1 MTPIEPYGEDC
12 GKRTYSIEAYLECS
26 SMHALGVIEILIL
39 FVCFQNFTN
48 LFGQPIVCLLS
59 PTVYP
64 KSMQGIHFTD
74 ISSFVNSQQWCHTAT
89 VPCCVHRVLLHMSVS
104 SSSSFLC
111 VPQNRIDQNRIEQNI
126 FIVIAYSCIYIY
138 IYAFSRHF
146 YSK

>member
-1 MTPIEPYGEDC
+1 MYMTSIEPYGEDC
-12 GKRTYSIEAYLECS
+12 GKRTCSIEAYLECS

-89 VPCCVHRVLLHMSVS
+89 VPCCVHRVLLHVMSVS

-111 VPQNRIDQNRIEQNI
+111 VPQNRIE
-126 FIVIAYSCIYIY
+126 
-138 IYAFSRHF
+138 
-146 YSK
+146 